1 MERAPGICRNG
12 RILNRLRQAAVLCV
26 LALVM
31 AGPAVGGPEH
41 ELRTGVVDVIK
52 DQLAAF
58 QRDDGRAAFSIASP
72 EVQDQFG
79 TPEAYLADA
88 HACRLKATL
97 SIQYSGNKTKW
108 ETHVE
113 MDAYLAKIAT
123 TYRAVYRPKS
133 VMFLNLAFSRGRL
146 VQRVLLVGPDGNP
159 VVALFPMI
167 RMDDGSWRVDGCVL
181 VPATGKSASSEPKS
195 LDKSG
200 SNEIAA
206 IPE

>member
-79 TPEAYLADA
+79 TPEAYLA
-88 HACRLKATL
+88 
-97 SIQYSGNKTKW
+97 
-108 ETHVE
+108 
-113 MDAYLAKIAT
+113 KIAT

-146 VQRVLLVGPDGNP
+146 VQRVLLIGPDGNP